1 VRSYELNPGLDSI
14 SHFIP
19 DDEIDFLFPKKTH
32 RVQGPSRRLKSS
44 QLYRAHILSMQKG
57 IYSFKRLSEVMKH
70 HRPYREFCLLA
81 NQHQSPTMRMF
92 SEFRSYL
99 GASGFREISHLLFL
113 MVCAVIGTPDFV
125 VGVPDATD
133 LPASCQEYSKKR
145 LPPKSIR
152 LSTRLK
158 EVARKRQVN
167 LLILLGI
174 KNIP

>member
-1 VRSYELNPGLDSI
+1 VKSHDLDTGLDNI
-14 SHFIP
+14 SDFIP
-19 DDEIDFLFPKKTH
+19 DNEIDFLFPKKTH
-32 RVQGPSRRLKSS
+32 RIQGPSRRLKSS

-57 IYSFKRLSEVMKH
+57 IYSFKRLSEVIKH

-99 GASGFREISHLLFL
+99 GASGFQEISHLLLL
-113 MVCAVIGTPDFV
+113 MVCAVIRTPDFV
-125 VGVPDATD
+125 VGVPDSTD
-133 LPASCQEYSKKR
+133 LPARCQEYSKKR
-145 LPPKSIR
+145 LPPRGIR
-152 LSTRLK
+152 LSMQLR

-167 LLILLGI
+167 LPILSGI